1 MAESVLFYHFPPT
14 SYQLNGGNYTFLP
27 TFRQRVI
34 SNYSENKSVMNKT
47 QEVSVRMQKLN
58 SYEKVSVRLPCH
70 CSLVGT

>member
-1 MAESVLFYHFPPT
+1 M

-58 SYEKVSVRLPCH
+58 SYEKIFVRLSCH
-70 CSLVGT
+70 CSLIGT